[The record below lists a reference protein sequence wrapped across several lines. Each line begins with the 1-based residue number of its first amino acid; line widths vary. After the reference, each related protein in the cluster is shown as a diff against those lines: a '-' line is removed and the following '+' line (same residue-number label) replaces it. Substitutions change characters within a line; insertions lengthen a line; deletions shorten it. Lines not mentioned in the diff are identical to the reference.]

1 MRRWDDH
8 PKGPG
13 LCYPA
18 CVDPRDI
25 AHVCQLTE
33 AHEGLAV
40 VRTVDEALGMVEFW
54 VSELNRDDFEAFAR
68 ALTDEVGVRF
78 APPRQPRFDSLK

>member
-18 CVDPRDI
+18 RVEPREI

-40 VRTVDEALGMVEFW
+40 VRTVDEALGLIEFW
-54 VSELNRDDFEAFAR
+54 VSPLMRETFEDFAR
-68 ALTDEVGVRF
+68 WLTENLDVRF
-78 APPRQPRFDSLK
+78 APPRDPTFDK